1 MSVGQAAVVVG
12 EDGVGGRRLVAYVVA
27 AEGELGGLGL
37 VDSVRE
43 FAGERLPEY
52 MVPSVVMVVDAL
64 PLTVNGKLDRAALP
78 VPEVVAGRGR
88 WSATAQEELLCG
100 AFAHVLGLSSVGV
113 DDDFFALGG
122 HSLLATRLVS
132 RVRAVLGVELPIRVL
147 FDAPTPA
154 RLAAHLSQ
162 AAQGRITLTGRER
175 PDEVPLS
182 FAQQRLWFL
191 GQLDGPTNSYN
202 IPMPLRLTGDLDR
215 GALAAAL
222 RDVIGRH
229 EVLRTVLP
237 SVGGRPSQ
245 RILSVEETGFE
256 LRTEEVSREEL
267 AARMKHAAGYAF
279 DLTTEI
285 PVRAALFAVA
295 PDEHVLVLLVHHIA
309 SDAWSMVPLARD
321 LSVAYTARQ
330 QGHAP
335 DWAPL
340 PVQYA
345 DYALWQREL
354 LGSED
359 DPDSLLSQQVAYWR
373 ETMAGAPEELSLP
386 ADRARPA
393 VLGHRA
399 YAAHMELPAETHRL
413 LLELARERGV
423 TLFMVLQAAFATFLS
438 RLGSGTDIPIGS
450 AVAGRT
456 DDSLD
461 DLIGFFV
468 NTLLVR
474 VDLSGNPAYVDVLDR
489 VRENALGAIANQD
502 VPFERLVEELA
513 PARDLSRHPLHQVVL
528 TLQNASRAVGEAG
541 TGRLRMPGLQVEML
555 DLGQEVG
562 AKIDLDVNMD
572 ELYDAEG
579 EPSGIGAV
587 LTGTADLFD
596 QGTVEQFAG
605 RLARMMREIAENPRG
620 RIADLH
626 VLGEDEREQLLVKRN
641 DTAAEIRPVTVPEL
655 FAAQVARTPDAVA
668 AVFGEQ
674 EVTYADLDVRANR
687 LAHYLAGQGVGP
699 ETVVA
704 VAMERGTDLLVALLA
719 ILKAGGAYLPLDP
732 EYPAERLSFMLS
744 DSRASVLIGASEV
757 LDELPVGRTRTI
769 VLDDPLV
776 TAGLN
781 GAPDTAPRSGAEPD
795 HAAYVIYTSGST
807 GRPKGVV
814 VSHVGVASLVAA
826 QTERFAVDEHS
837 RVLQFAS
844 VSFDAAVSEV
854 LVTLCSGA
862 GLVLADAQEL
872 LPGPGLVELVARH
885 RVTHMTVPPA
895 VLAVLDPQS
904 LPSVTTLVVAG
915 EALGE
920 DLVARWGADRRVVN
934 AYGPT
939 ETTVCAT
946 MSQPLAPGDQ
956 PGIGGPIHNTRVYVL
971 DEYLQPVPDGVVGEL
986 YVAGAGLAR
995 GYLDRAGLTAGRF
1008 VACPF
1013 GAAGE
1018 RMYRTGDRVR
1028 WTAEGKL
1035 LFAGRA
1041 DDQVK
1046 IRGFRI
1052 EPGEVREAL
1061 AAHPEVAQA
1070 VVVVRTDANG
1080 DKRLVGYTVPL
1091 DEEADAT
1098 ELAESA
1104 RRFAAGRLPDHMVP
1118 SAVVVLDALPLTV
1131 NGKLDRAALPVPEH
1145 TAGPGNSREPAN
1157 AREEILCQAFAE
1169 VLGLEGVG
1177 VDDDFFALGGH
1188 SLLAVSLVEILRSH
1202 GMSVSVK
1209 ALFRTPTPAGLAVEA
1224 DSVRVVVPPNLIPE
1238 GAAEITPEMLPL
1250 VDLDAAEVG
1259 RIVASVP
1266 GGTANVA
1273 DVYPLAPLQEG
1284 IFFHHLRARQNGAEA
1299 DVYVAPTVLAFD
1311 TRARLDAFLDA
1322 FQQVVDRHDIY
1333 RTAIVW
1339 EGLREP
1345 VQVVLRHAPLSVEEV
1360 VLDREGADPVEQLL
1374 TAGGSWMD
1382 LRRAPLLD
1390 VHTAV
1395 EPGSDRWLAVV
1406 RIHHLVH
1413 DHTTMDVVLGEL
1425 AALLSG
1431 NGDALPEPLPFRN
1444 FVAQTRLGMSDEEH
1458 ERYFSALLSDVTET
1472 TAPYGA
1478 LEVRED
1484 GTASRRARTV
1494 VDGEVADRIREVARR
1509 HGVSA
1514 AAVFHLAWARVL
1526 AEVSG
1531 RDDVVFGTVL
1541 LGRMNSGEGSDRT
1554 SGLFLNTLP
1563 MRVRIGDDD
1572 VAGALIALRD
1582 QLAELLV
1589 HEHAPLALAQRASGV
1604 PAGSPLFTSIFNYR
1618 RNQGG
1623 TRGRRAGIEG
1633 VTTLFTREKSNYPL
1647 NVSVDDGIA
1656 FGLTIEATA
1665 PADPT
1670 RVSALLETCLA
1681 HVVTALE
1688 QAPGTRLAAIDVL
1701 DAEERRLVLDEW
1713 NGTEASPAGALATE
1727 LFEAQVVRTPDALAV
1742 VSDREPVTYA
1752 ELDARANRLAHY
1764 LSAQGVGRESLVG
1777 LCLPR
1782 STEMIAA
1789 ILAVWKA
1796 GAAYV
1801 PLDPE
1806 YPADRLAY
1814 MLTDSRASV
1823 LVGTGEV
1830 LDELPVGR
1838 IRTVDL
1844 DDPLVMG
1851 ALAGQPAQTPQ
1862 RTLRKDELAY
1872 VMYTSGS
1879 TGRPKGVAVTQG
1891 GLANYVAWAA
1901 EAYAMEE
1908 GGGGAAL
1915 HSSLA
1920 FDLTVTSVLVPLVSG
1935 SAVVVSEVG
1944 GAEGLAEL
1952 VRTSPEFG
1960 LVKVVPGHLP
1970 LLAELLTANE
1980 SSDAARRLIVG
1991 GEALRGADVRG
2002 WLERVPGS
2010 VVVNEYG
2017 PTETVVGC
2025 CAFEVAAGDTVD
2037 EVMPIGRPVANM
2049 RLYVLNERLRP
2060 SPVGVAGEVYI
2071 AGEQMAR
2078 GYVGR
2083 AGLTAERFVACPFE
2097 AGARMYRSG
2106 DVARWTADGQLVFLG
2121 RADEQVK
2128 VRGFRVE
2135 PGEVGAVAAGHTRVA
2150 QAAVVAREDV
2160 PGNTRLV
2167 AYVVPESAENAD
2179 ELTTSVTEF
2188 MAARLPEHMVPSA
2201 VVVLDALPVTANG
2214 KLDRKALPAPDYT
2227 GGAGTGRGP
2236 VSVQEELLCQ
2246 AFAEVLGLPTVGV
2259 DDDFFGL
2266 GGQSLLATRLVSR
2279 VRAVLGVE
2287 LPIRV
2292 LFETPTPGAVADWL
2306 SAADEARTP
2315 LTATVRPERVPLSF
2329 AQRRLWFIAQLQ
2341 GPSPTY
2347 NVPLS
2352 LRLTGELDR
2361 TALNSALR
2369 DVVGRHEALRTV
2381 FPDIDGQPF
2390 QRVLTV
2396 EETGFELAVTRVPQ
2410 NGLAAAV
2417 AEASAYGFDL
2427 STEIPLRATLFE
2439 VGPDEHA
2446 LLLLM
2451 HHIAGDGWS
2460 TSPLARDLTAA
2471 YAARSAGGAP
2481 EWAPLPVQYADY
2493 ALWQREV
2500 LGDEND
2506 PRSVLSQQVA
2516 YWREALAGLPEELE
2530 LPADRPRPA
2539 VASYRGYEVPLE
2551 IPAEVHERLV
2561 ALARE
2566 RGVTLF
2572 MVLQAALAVTLNRLG
2587 AGTDI
2592 PIGTANA
2599 GRTDEALDDLVGFFV
2614 NTLVLR
2620 TDLSGDPTF
2629 GELLERVRETSLSA
2643 FAHQDVPFER
2653 LVEELAPT
2661 RSLARHPL
2669 FQVNLTL
2676 ENIAPTATPS
2686 DAPSLDVPRLRV
2698 GSLPASNGAAKL
2710 DLNVILGEVFEAG
2723 GGPQGLRGALIGA
2736 VDLFDDETTERIA
2749 HRLLRVLE
2757 EAVEAPGTRLSR
2769 IGALDADEL
2778 RVLGE
2783 WNDTAVEIGPVSVPG
2798 LFAAQVVR
2806 SPEAVAVVF
2815 GGESVTYRELD
2826 ARANRLAHY
2835 LVAQGVGAESVV
2847 GLCLP
2852 RGMETV
2858 AGILAVWK
2866 AGAGYLPVDTSQ
2878 PADRIAYQLHDSR
2891 VALTLTTEEMLE
2903 DLPAG
2908 RYRLV
2913 AVNGTV
2919 IGTQLAAAPDTA
2931 PEVSVDEGQVAY
2943 VIYTSGSTG
2952 LPKGVAVSHGAL
2964 ANYVASVPGRV
2975 GLGVSGGRYAVLQ
2988 GQATDLGNTVVFAS
3002 LTTGGELHVLDE
3014 EAVTDPVVV
3023 SAYLAEHGIDFLK
3036 AVPSHVAALGAAAVL
3051 PGRSLVLGGEAASP
3065 ALVDELLAAAGDRE
3079 VFNHYGPTETTIGVA
3094 TTRLTREV
3102 VASGVVPVGSPVANT
3117 RLFVLDEALRPVA
3130 PGVTG
3135 ELYVAGA
3142 QLARGYVGQAG
3153 TTAERFVA
3161 CPCGASGERM
3171 YRTGDR
3177 ARWTAGGRLVFA
3189 GRADDQVKIRGF
3201 RVEPGEVQATV
3212 AAHQQ
3217 VAQAAVIAREDTPDD
3232 TRLVAYVV
3240 ASDQETDASEL
3251 PHLVREFT
3259 TARLPE
3265 HMVPSAV
3272 VVLDALPLTG
3282 NGKLARK
3289 ALPAPDHATGDRTDP
3304 VTRREKILCQTFAE
3318 VLGLPSVGMHDNF
3331 FQLGGHSLL
3340 AIRLVAALRER
3351 GVPVYVQSFF
3361 ETPTPVGLAAAAG
3374 PEAPEQEQRPAPA
3387 DPAPEGEDAAE
3398 SADATVVELDA
3409 DEIAA
3414 DLARARSATG
3424 TASVQDLLGTLLPI
3438 RTEGSKTPFFWVH
3451 PGGGLSW
3458 CYMPLAGYVSE
3469 GHPVYALQARGLDGT
3484 SEPAA
3489 SLREMAADYVEQIRT
3504 VQESGPYQLVGW
3516 SAGGVVA
3523 HEMAVQLQALGEQV
3537 SALVILDS
3545 YPSPGHDQ
3553 DRPAPAGGSGDAVIG
3568 QPDSLESW
3576 KAQQVERLTDEI
3588 REQMS
3593 EVLGDLS
3600 EGELVALA
3608 RVNVNNTLVRVGHEF
3623 GRFEG
3628 DALLVV
3634 ASEGRKEDAPEP
3646 EVWAP
3651 YISGTVVAPRIACTH
3666 KEMGRPEAL
3675 AEIWGLVADWLGLE

>member
-1 MSVGQAAVVVG
+1 
-12 EDGVGGRRLVAYVVA
+12 
-27 AEGELGGLGL
+27 
-37 VDSVRE
+37 
-43 FAGERLPEY
+43 
-52 MVPSVVMVVDAL
+52 MVPSAIVVLDAL

-78 VPEVVAGRGR
+78 APEVTTGEGR
-88 WSATAQEELLCG
+88 WPATTQEEILCG
-100 AFAHVLGLSSVGV
+100 AFAHVLGLPSVGV

-154 RLAAHLSQ
+154 RLAAWLVE
-162 AAQGRITLTGRER
+162 AGPGRITLTGRER

-191 GQLDGPTNSYN
+191 GQLDGPTSSYN

-222 RDVIGRH
+222 RDLIDRH

-256 LRTEEVSREEL
+256 LRTEDVSREEL
-267 AARMKHAAGYAF
+267 AAGMKHAAGYAF

-285 PVRAALFAVA
+285 PVRATLFAVA

-330 QGHAP
+330 EGRAP
-335 DWAPL
+335 DWPPL

-359 DPDSLLSQQVAYWR
+359 DPDSLLSRQVAYWR
-373 ETMAGAPEELSLP
+373 EAMAGAPEELSLP

-474 VDLSGNPAYVDVLDR
+474 VDLSGNPAYVDVLER

-513 PARDLSRHPLHQVVL
+513 PARSLSRHPLHQVVL
-528 TLQNASRAVGEAG
+528 TLQNASRAVGDNG
-541 TGRLRMPGLQVEML
+541 KGRLRMPGLRVEML

-596 QGTVEQFAG
+596 QETVERFAG
-605 RLARMMREIAENPRG
+605 WLARMMRAIAENPRG

-626 VLGEDEREQLLVKRN
+626 VLAADERRQLLVERN

-668 AVFGEQ
+668 VVFGEQ
-674 EVTYADLDVRANR
+674 EVTYAELDVRANR
-687 LAHYLAGQGVGP
+687 LAHYLSGQGVGP

-719 ILKAGGAYLPLDP
+719 VLKAGGAYLPLDP
-732 EYPAERLSFMLS
+732 GYPAERLSFMLS
-744 DSRASVLIGASEV
+744 DSRASVLIGVSEV
-757 LDELPVGRTRTI
+757 LDELPVGRTRAI

-776 TAGLN
+776 AAGLN
-781 GAPDTAPRSGAEPD
+781 GALDTAPRSGAEPD

-814 VSHVGVASLVAA
+814 VSHAGVASLVAA

-854 LVTLCSGA
+854 LVTLCGGA
-862 GLVLADAQEL
+862 GLVLADAREL
-872 LPGPGLVELVARH
+872 LPGAGLVELAARH

-895 VLAVLDPQS
+895 VLAVLDPRS

-915 EALGE
+915 EALSE
-920 DLVARWGADRRVVN
+920 DLVARWAAGRRFVN

-1041 DDQVK
+1041 DEQVK

-1052 EPGEVREAL
+1052 EPGEVQEVL

-1070 VVVVRTDANG
+1070 VVVVRTDATG
-1080 DKRLVGYTVPL
+1080 DKRLVGYTVPM
-1091 DEEADAT
+1091 DEETDAA
-1098 ELAESA
+1098 ELPESV
-1104 RRFAAGRLPDHMVP
+1104 RRFAAARLPEYMVP
-1118 SAVVVLDALPLTV
+1118 SAVVVLDEVPLTV
-1131 NGKLDRAALPVPEH
+1131 NGKLDRAALPAPDH
-1145 TAGPGNSREPAN
+1145 TAGAGESREPAN
-1157 AREEILCQAFAE
+1157 AQEEILCQAFGE

-1188 SLLAVSLVEILRSH
+1188 SLLAVSLVENLRGR

-1209 ALFRTPTPAGLAVEA
+1209 ALFQTPTPAGLAVEA

-1238 GAAEITPEMLPL
+1238 GAVEITPEMLPL

-1266 GGTANVA
+1266 GGAANVA
-1273 DVYPLAPLQEG
+1273 DIYPLAPLQEG

-1311 TRARLDAFLDA
+1311 TRARLDAFLEA

-1345 VQVVLRHAPLSVEEV
+1345 VQVVLRHAPLSVEQV
-1360 VLDREGADPVEQLL
+1360 VLAPRGADPAEQLV

-1431 NGDALPEPLPFRN
+1431 NGDAMPEPLPFRN

-1478 LEVRED
+1478 LEIRED
-1484 GTASRRARTV
+1484 GTASQRARTV
-1494 VDGEVADRIREVARR
+1494 VDGEVADRVREVARR

-1526 AEVSG
+1526 AAVSG

-1623 TRGRRAGIEG
+1623 TRGRRTGIEG

-1665 PADPT
+1665 PADPV
-1670 RVSALLETCLA
+1670 RVGALLETCLA
-1681 HVVTALE
+1681 NVVAALE
-1688 QAPGTRLAAIDVL
+1688 EAPGTRLAAIDVL
-1701 DAEERRLVLDEW
+1701 DADERRLVLDEW
-1713 NGTEASPAGALATE
+1713 NGTAVGPPGALVPE
-1727 LFEAQVVRTPDALAV
+1727 LFEAQAGRTPDALAV
-1742 VSDREPVTYA
+1742 VADGESVTYA

-1764 LSAQGVGRESLVG
+1764 LAAQGVDRESLVG

-1806 YPADRLAY
+1806 YPADRLSY

-1844 DDPLVMG
+1844 DDPLVVG
-1851 ALAGQPAQTPQ
+1851 ALAGQSARAPRRA
-1862 RTLRKDELAY
+1862 LRKDELAY

-1901 EAYAMEE
+1901 AAYTMEE

-1920 FDLTVTSVLVPLVSG
+1920 FDLTVTSVVVPLVSG
-1935 SAVVVSEVG
+1935 SAVVVSEAG

-1952 VRTSPEFG
+1952 VRESAEFG

-1970 LLAELLTANE
+1970 LLAELLTADE
-1980 SSDAARRLIVG
+1980 SSGAARRLVVG
-1991 GEALRGADVRG
+1991 GEALRGVDVRG
-2002 WLERVPGS
+2002 WLDRVPGS

-2025 CAFEVAAGDTVD
+2025 CVFEVAAGDTVD
-2037 EVMPIGRPVANM
+2037 EVVPIGRPVANM
-2049 RLYVLNERLRP
+2049 RLYVLDERLRP
-2060 SPVGVAGEVYI
+2060 SPTGVAGEVYI
-2071 AGEQMAR
+2071 AGDQLAR

-2106 DVARWTADGQLVFLG
+2106 DVGRWTADGQLVFLG

-2135 PGEVGAVAAGHTRVA
+2135 PGEVGAVVAGHARVA

-2160 PGNTRLV
+2160 PGDTRLV
-2167 AYVVPESAENAD
+2167 AYVVPESGPDGAVDAD
-2179 ELTTSVTEF
+2179 ELTDFVKEF
-2188 MAARLPEHMVPSA
+2188 VAARLPEHMVPSA

-2214 KLDRKALPAPDYT
+2214 KLDRDSLPAPDYA
-2227 GGAGTGRGP
+2227 GAAGTGRGP

-2259 DDDFFGL
+2259 DDDFFAL

-2306 SAADEARTP
+2306 SGADEARTP
-2315 LTATVRPERVPLSF
+2315 LATMTRPERVPLSF

-2361 TALNSALR
+2361 TALNAALR
-2369 DVVGRHEALRTV
+2369 DVVGRHEVLRTV

-2396 EETGFELAVTRVPQ
+2396 EETGFELAVTRVSQ
-2410 NGLAAAV
+2410 DGLAAAV
-2417 AEASAYGFDL
+2417 AEAAAYGFDL
-2427 STEIPLRATLFE
+2427 STEMPLRATLFE
-2439 VGPDEHA
+2439 VGPDEYA
-2446 LLLLM
+2446 LVLLM

-2471 YAARSAGGAP
+2471 YAARSAGRAP
-2481 EWAPLPVQYADY
+2481 QWAPLPVQYADY

-2500 LGDEND
+2500 LGDEDD
-2506 PRSVLSQQVA
+2506 PQSVLSQQVA
-2516 YWREALAGLPEELE
+2516 YWSEALAGLPEELE

-2539 VASYRGYEVPLE
+2539 VASYRGREVPLE

-2629 GELLERVRETSLSA
+2629 GEILERVRETSLSA

-2676 ENIAPTATPS
+2676 ENIAPTAS
-2686 DAPSLDVPRLRV
+2686 SGDASSLDVPRLRV
-2698 GSLPASNGAAKL
+2698 GSLPASTGAAKL
-2710 DLNVILGEVFEAG
+2710 DLNVILGEVFEAE
-2723 GGPQGLRGALIGA
+2723 GGPRGLRGALIGA
-2736 VDLFDDETTERIA
+2736 VDLFDAETTEQIA

-2757 EAVEAPGTRLSR
+2757 GAVEAPETRLSR
-2769 IGALDADEL
+2769 IDALDADERR

-2783 WNDTAVEIGPVSVPG
+2783 WNDTAVEIGPVLVPG
-2798 LFAAQVVR
+2798 LFAAQVGR
-2806 SPEAVAVVF
+2806 TPGAVAVVA
-2815 GGESVTYRELD
+2815 GGDSVTYRELD
-2826 ARANRLAHY
+2826 ARANRLAHF
-2835 LVAQGVGAESVV
+2835 LRAQGVGAESVV

-2852 RGMETV
+2852 RGVETI

-2866 AGAGYLPVDTSQ
+2866 AGAAYLPVDAGQ
-2878 PADRIAYQLHDSR
+2878 PAERIAYQLRDSR
-2891 VALTLTTEEMLE
+2891 AVLTLTTEEILE

-2913 AVNGTV
+2913 AVDGTL
-2919 IGTQLAAAPDTA
+2919 TAMRLAALPDTA
-2931 PEVSVDEGQVAY
+2931 PEVSFEAGQLAY

-2952 LPKGVAVSHGAL
+2952 RPKGVAVSHGAL
-2964 ANYVASVPGRV
+2964 ANYVSSVPER
-2975 GLGVSGGRYAVLQ
+2975 LGFGVPGGRYAVLQ

-3014 EAVTDPVVV
+3014 EAVTDPVAV
-3023 SAYLAEHGIDFLK
+3023 AQYLAEQRIDYLK
-3036 AVPSHVAALGAAAVL
+3036 AVPSHVAALSAAGGAAAVL
-3051 PGRSLVLGGEAASP
+3051 PAKSLVLGGEAASP
-3065 ALVDELLAAAGDRE
+3065 QLVGELLAAAGDRE

-3094 TTRLTREV
+3094 TTRLTEEM
-3102 VASGVVPVGSPVANT
+3102 VASGVVPVGTPVANT
-3117 RLFVLDEALRPVA
+3117 RFYVLDAGLAPVA

-3153 TTAERFVA
+3153 LTAERFVA
-3161 CPCGASGERM
+3161 CPYGGSGERM

-3177 ARWTAGGRLVFA
+3177 ARWTSGGQLVFA

-3201 RVEPGEVQATV
+3201 RVEPGEVQTAV
-3212 AAHQQ
+3212 AAHPQ
-3217 VAQAAVIAREDTPDD
+3217 VTQAAVIVREDIPGD

-3240 ASDQETDASEL
+3240 ASDPDADEAEL
-3251 PHLVREFT
+3251 PYAVREFT
-3259 TARLPE
+3259 SARLPE
-3265 HMVPSAV
+3265 HMVPAAV

-3282 NGKLARK
+3282 NGKLDRT
-3289 ALPAPDHATGDRTDP
+3289 ALPAPDHATGGGTEP
-3304 VTRREKILCQTFAE
+3304 VTRREEILCRTFAE
-3318 VLGLPSVGMHDNF
+3318 VLGLSGVGMHDNF
-3331 FQLGGHSLL
+3331 FRLGGHSLL

-3351 GVPVYVQSFF
+3351 GVPVSVQSFF
-3361 ETPTPVGLAAAAG
+3361 ESPTPAGLAAAAG
-3374 PEAPEQEQRPAPA
+3374 PEEPEQEERPASA
-3387 DPAPEGEDAAE
+3387 DPAPEGGGATE

-3424 TASVQDLLGTLLPI
+3424 MASVQDLLGTLLPI

-3523 HEMAVQLQALGEQV
+3523 HEMAVQLQAAGEEV

-3545 YPSPGHDQ
+3545 YPSPGHDD
-3553 DRPAPAGGSGDAVIG
+3553 DRPVPAGGPRDAVSG
-3568 QPDSLESW
+3568 EPDSLESW
-3576 KAQQVERLTDEI
+3576 KARQVERLTDEI

-3600 EGELVALA
+3600 DDELAALA

-3651 YISGTVVAPRIACTH
+3651 YVSGTVAAPRIARTH